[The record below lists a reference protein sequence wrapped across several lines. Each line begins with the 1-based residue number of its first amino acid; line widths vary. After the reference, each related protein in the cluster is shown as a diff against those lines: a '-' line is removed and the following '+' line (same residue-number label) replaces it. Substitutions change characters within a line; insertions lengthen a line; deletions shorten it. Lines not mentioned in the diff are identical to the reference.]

1 MTPYKIRCWN
11 PDRGHHSPKHPSPG
25 RVLLG
30 FLLVALLALA
40 MPAPG
45 RATPFI
51 PTDDNTVLEHLPLQA
66 NDPAGKELR
75 DLRRALAIE
84 PGNLALAE
92 KVAQRDIEQARRD
105 ADPRYLGYAEAA
117 LAQWWKLPQPPAS
130 VLVLRAIVRQANHE
144 FSAALLDLNAAV
156 AVEPRNAQALLTRAS
171 IQQAMGDYAATRK
184 TCFALAPLVS
194 EVIGYACLTSVMSV
208 NGESA
213 RSYAL
218 LQRVV
223 NPQVLLDSTQRQWIE
238 GLLAEMAA
246 RQGALTAADQHYQN
260 ALAANHVDSY
270 LLASYAD
277 FLLDAGRPADVVRL
291 LRDRTRADPLL
302 LRLALAERALRLP
315 TLAEHVTA
323 LGARFDASR
332 LRGDVVHRRE
342 QARFELELLHNPGT
356 AVQLARDNWAVQR
369 EPADARV
376 LLEAALAAGEPAAAA
391 PVLHWLAQSRLQDAH
406 ITALVKKLQDATS

>member
-1 MTPYKIRCWN
+1 MRPHKICCRN
-11 PDRGHHSPKHPSPG
+11 PG
-25 RVLLG
+25 RSQRKPKTPSHGGIWLA
-30 FLLVALLALA
+30 FLRVVLLALA
-40 MPAPG
+40 MPLPS
-45 RATPFI
+45 RATPFV
-51 PTDDNTVLEHLPLQA
+51 PKDDNTVLERLPLQA

-75 DLRRALAIE
+75 ELRRALAIE
-84 PGNLALAE
+84 PGNLALAQ
-92 KVAQRDIEQARRD
+92 KVAQRDIEQTRRD

-117 LAQWWKLPQPPAS
+117 LAPWWKLAQPPAS
-130 VLVLRAIVRQANHE
+130 VLVLRAVVHQANHE
-144 FSAALLDLNAAV
+144 FRAALLDLNAAL
-156 AVEPRNAQALLTRAS
+156 ALEPRNAQALLTRAS

-194 EVIGYACLTSVMSV
+194 EIIGYTCLTSVMSV

-218 LQRVV
+218 LQRVA
-223 NPQVLLDSTQRQWIE
+223 NPQVSLDATQRQWIE

-277 FLLDAGRPADVVRL
+277 FLLDTGRPAEVVRL

-302 LRLALAERALRLP
+302 LRLALAERDLRLP

-342 QARFELELLHNPGT
+342 QARFELELRNSPRT
-356 AVQLARDNWAVQR
+356 AVELARANWAVQR
-369 EPADARV
+369 EPADARI

-391 PVLHWLAQSRLQDAH
+391 PVLHWLAQSRLQDVH
-406 ITALVKKLQDATS
+406 IDALAKKLQDSAS